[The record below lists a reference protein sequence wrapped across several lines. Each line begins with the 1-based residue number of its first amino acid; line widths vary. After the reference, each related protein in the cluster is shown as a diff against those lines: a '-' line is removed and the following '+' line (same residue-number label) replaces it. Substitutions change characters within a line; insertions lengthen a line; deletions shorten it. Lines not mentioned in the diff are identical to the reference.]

1 MVRDRQFYRDFF
13 AMWIVL
19 VLQNVITLSVNLAD
33 NMMLGAYSETALAGV
48 AAVNQIQFVYQQLL
62 ISFGEAAVILGT
74 QYYGRQQTEPVKR
87 LAKCAMVTGVILS
100 AVLFLAASL
109 IPRQLMLIF
118 TTDEAIIA
126 QGMIYLETIRFT
138 YLVFAVAQMLLY
150 TLRIVGS
157 VRISLYLSLTAL
169 AVNCFWNY
177 TLIYGRFGMPSLG
190 TKGAAIATLISRVV
204 ELAVLIGYIALSEK
218 KLRLSWRDYLLP
230 ERVRQRAYNGPVKDT
245 LPKGAESVAVP
256 KFSAM
261 PSLAGD
267 YVRVMIPMM
276 IVNALWGLNN
286 AAQNAILGH
295 MTARAIAAN
304 SVASTLFLLCKST
317 AQGSAATASFYTGK
331 TIGEGDFEKLRLYAR
346 TWQVLFVG
354 IGILSG
360 IALFFLR
367 IPILSVY
374 RLEPQTRQMADTF
387 LLILSVII
395 VTMSYQ
401 MPVNAGII
409 RGGGDI
415 RYAFTL
421 DMVSIWCIV
430 IPVSWVAAF
439 VYHAS
444 PVTVVW
450 LLNAD
455 QVFKAVPA
463 FIKCNYGHW
472 AKKLTR

>member
-1 MVRDRQFYRDFF
+1 MVRDRKFYRDFF

-33 NMMLGAYSETALAGV
+33 NMMLGGYSETALAGV

-74 QYYGRQQTEPVKR
+74 QYYGKNQKESVKS
-87 LAKCAMVTGVILS
+87 LARGAMYAGVFLS
-100 AVLFLAASL
+100 VVLFLAASL

-126 QGMIYLETIRFT
+126 QGMAYLRWIKYT
-138 YLVFAVAQMLLY
+138 YLIFAVAQILLY

-177 TLIYGRFGMPSLG
+177 ALIYGRFGMPSLG
-190 TKGAAIATLISRVV
+190 VEGAAIATLISRVV
-204 ELAVLIGYIALSEK
+204 ELVVLIVFIGLKEK
-218 KLRLSWRDYLLP
+218 ELQLNWKVYVTPSGAGDLMKDYL
-230 ERVRQRAYNGPVKDT
+230 
-245 LPKGAESVAVP
+245 
-256 KFSAM
+256 
-261 PSLAGD
+261 
-267 YVRVMIPMM
+267 RVMFPLM

-304 SVASTLFLLCKST
+304 SVASTLFLLVKST
-317 AQGSAATASFYTGK
+317 SQGSAATASFFTGK
-331 TIGEGDFEKLRLYAR
+331 TIGEGDFDKLRLYAR
-346 TWQVLFVG
+346 TWQVLFVLIGIVSG
-354 IGILSG
+354 IGLY
-360 IALFFLR
+360 FLR
-367 IPILSVY
+367 IPVLSFY
-374 RLEPQTRQMADTF
+374 RLEPETRQMANTF
-387 LLILSVII
+387 LLILSVIV

-421 DMVSIWCIV
+421 DIVSIWCIV
-430 IPVSWVAAF
+430 IPVSWAAAF
-439 VYHAS
+439 LFHAS
-444 PVTVVW
+444 PVVVVW
-450 LLNAD
+450 CLNAD
-455 QVFKAVPA
+455 QIFKSVPA
-463 FIKCNYGHW
+463 FLKCNYGHW